1 MEWVTSLEEKIS
13 SMSLEEK
20 ILTENDETMEV
31 DEMHTLPDWMS
42 RLEICKSQITINEKP
57 KPNFRALASKPNVKS
72 IYNERLPRHIEAAF
86 FTGNIDEDD
95 KNFWIT
101 SSPKAV
107 RTAKLRSFQPRLTDT
122 LKKKSCKKN
131 LNFDI

>member
-20 ILTENDETMEV
+20 IANDETMEV
-31 DEMHTLPDWMS
+31 DEMHMLPDWMS
-42 RLEICKSQITINEKP
+42 RLEICNSQITINEKP

-72 IYNERLPRHIEAAF
+72 IYNERLPRHVEAAF
-86 FTGNIDEDD
+86 VTGNLNEDD
-95 KNFWIT
+95 KDFWIT
-101 SSPKAV
+101 SSPNAV
-107 RTAKLRSFQPRLTDT
+107 RTAKLRSFQTRLTDT
-122 LKKKSCKKN
+122 LEKKSCKKN